1 MRPKHGCKAN
11 QTQKCSQLNPLN
23 PLLGVVCQ
31 PTPQIGRKNAADLKQ
46 RHENANIR
54 RRKLLGLQIQAPI
67 RHERA
72 YEEVVNEVETGK
84 VEVKGVAQSLN
95 LIRTEL
101 VVRLAHHERRWRY
114 AQRQKIRSS

>member
-31 PTPQIGRKNAADLKQ
+31 PTPQIRRKNAADLKQ

-72 YEEVVNEVETGK
+72 YEEVVNEVKAGK
-84 VEVKGVAQSLN
+84 VKVQGVAQNRNFILTN
-95 LIRTEL
+95 
-101 VVRLAHHERRWRY
+101 
-114 AQRQKIRSS
+114 KIIS